1 MAEHTDKG
9 SVSPAAHIHLLCLAG
24 QVQPTH
30 SGLRALNLQVS
41 VVRASVGDWWLE
53 P

>member
-1 MAEHTDKG
+1 MAEHADKG
-9 SVSPAAHIHLLCLAG
+9 SVSPAAHIHLLYLVR

-41 VVRASVGDWWLE
+41 MVHASVGDWQLE